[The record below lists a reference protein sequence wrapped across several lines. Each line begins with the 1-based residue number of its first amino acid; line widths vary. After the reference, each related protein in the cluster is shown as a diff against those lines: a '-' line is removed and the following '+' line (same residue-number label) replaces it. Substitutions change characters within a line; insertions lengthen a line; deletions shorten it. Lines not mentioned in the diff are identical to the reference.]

1 MQKTNKDLDTGLALL
16 TKAQGALSMGSWKP
30 RQESE
35 HDGFLHSREL
45 AGERE
50 REKQKRHGDLSS
62 DGAKVL

>member
-30 RQESE
+30 GQENE
-35 HDGFLHSREL
+35 HDGFLHSRKL

-50 REKQKRHGDLSS
+50 RETKKTWGPKL
-62 DGAKVL
+62 

>member
-30 RQESE
+30 RQENE

-45 AGERE
+45 TGEKE
-50 REKQKRHGDLSS
+50 RKERKTQGPKL
-62 DGAKVL
+62 